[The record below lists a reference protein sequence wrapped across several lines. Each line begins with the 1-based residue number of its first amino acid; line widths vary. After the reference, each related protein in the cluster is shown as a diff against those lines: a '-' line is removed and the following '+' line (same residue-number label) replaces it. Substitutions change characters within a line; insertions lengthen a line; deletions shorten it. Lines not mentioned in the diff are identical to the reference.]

1 MEFTDND
8 GEFEGTRTQMDL
20 SLLWE
25 EFTMAMQELEAVTV
39 LIPDKLLLPVR
50 EQIRH
55 RLLLEAT
62 RAAVVL
68 EDRAVIGVARLLK
81 AVTRIPKADRIIAVV
96 IGTTHRA
103 IAIRI
108 TNLLRIILETT
119 KRRKKTILTR
129 PLAVLSKTLK
139 TFLMSFPK

>member
-1 MEFTDND
+1 MEFTGND

-25 EFTMAMQELEAVTV
+25 EFTTVMQELEAVTV
-39 LIPDKLLLPVR
+39 LILDKLLLPVQ

-55 RLLLEAT
+55 RLLLEAAQ
-62 RAAVVL
+62 AAVVL
-68 EDRAVIGVARLLK
+68 EDRAIIKVARLLK

-96 IGTTHRA
+96 IRTTPV
-103 IAIRI
+103 
-108 TNLLRIILETT
+108 TT

-139 TFLMSFPK
+139 TFLMSFPKWQVNL